1 MAANQKIQPR
11 LQPEMHAYLQDLLDT
26 GAYGKTLSDVA
37 RTLIEEG
44 IRRAMAEK
52 VIEIR
57 RRSPIDR
64 ADHAEDL

>member
-11 LQPEMHAYLQDLLDT
+11 LQPEMHSYLQDLLDT

-44 IRRAMAEK
+44 IRRAMAK
-52 VIEIR
+52 NIIGIR
-57 RRSPIDR
+57 RRGSRD
-64 ADHAEDL
+64 AES